1 MKERFLKFGEK
12 SNKMGTIRI
21 FESNNKGT
29 HELVSLSESVEKS
42 LQKLIEANLEKF
54 LNIRFLSS
62 EHSTGK
68 TYGGRIDT
76 LGIDENK
83 SPVIIEYKRSISESV
98 INQGLFYLTWLLDH
112 KAEFELLVLKKFGKE
127 ESMNIEW
134 QNARLLCIASD
145 FTKYDQAAIEQI
157 DRNIELIR
165 YRRFE
170 NDLILFE
177 QVNAT
182 TAQETPKMKGH
193 YATVME
199 LFDKMGQKE
208 KERYDELKTLILTL
222 GDDIV
227 ENETKYYIAFKR
239 LSNFACVEFHPNTGD
254 ILVFVKLDLK
264 TTSFEKGFARNVTDI
279 GHYGTGNVEI
289 RVNDDEDVQKAFPL
303 IRESYEMS

>member
-1 MKERFLKFGEK
+1 
-12 SNKMGTIRI
+12 MGTIRI
-21 FESNNKGT
+21 FEINHEKA
-29 HELVSLSESVEKS
+29 HELASLSESVEKS
-42 LQKLIEANLEKF
+42 LQKLIEANLEQF
-54 LNIRFLSS
+54 LAIRFLSS
-62 EHSTGK
+62 EHNTGK
-68 TYGGRIDT
+68 THGGRIDT

-83 SPVIIEYKRSISESV
+83 SPVIIEYKRSVSESV

-112 KAEFELLVLKKFGKE
+112 KAEFELLVLNKYGKAVAD
-127 ESMNIEW
+127 NIEW

-170 NDLILFE
+170 HDLILFE

-182 TAQETPKMKGH
+182 TAQETPKIKGH

-199 LFDKMGQKE
+199 LFEKMGQQE
-208 KERYDELKTLILTL
+208 KERYDELQTLIMTL

-254 ILVFVKLDLK
+254 ILVFIKLDIR
-264 TTSFEKGFARNVTDI
+264 TTTFEKGFSRDVTDI

-289 RVNDDEDVQKAFPL
+289 RINNDEDVPKAFPL
-303 IRESYEMS
+303 IRESYERS